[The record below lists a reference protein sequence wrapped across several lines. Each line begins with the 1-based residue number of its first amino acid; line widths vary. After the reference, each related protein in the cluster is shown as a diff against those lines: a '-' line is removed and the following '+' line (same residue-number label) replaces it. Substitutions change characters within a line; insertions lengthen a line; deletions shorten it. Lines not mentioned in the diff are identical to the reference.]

1 MKMKKIVRKNSLIF
15 LSWNRVLF
23 SFMNPSLFFLFGLNN
38 VFKCVY
44 IDYNKDNII
53 IEIQELNYRLK
64 KYKIVTENI
73 LRYLI

>member
-1 MKMKKIVRKNSLIF
+1 
-15 LSWNRVLF
+15 
-23 SFMNPSLFFLFGLNN
+23 MNPSLFFLFGLNN
-38 VFKCVY
+38 VFKRVY

-64 KYKIVTENI
+64 KYKIITENI

>member
-1 MKMKKIVRKNSLIF
+1 
-15 LSWNRVLF
+15 
-23 SFMNPSLFFLFGLNN
+23 MNPSLFFLFGLNN